1 MDYRS
6 KDEPVYLLSYFKGT
20 SFFCYFYFFLG
31 DPNPDY
37 RCLNLPPV
45 GGLAEKPK
53 ANARKLAT
61 SSNLTT
67 LIIRRFSLIMVCLY
81 IAIIAY

>member
-37 RCLNLPPV
+37 R
-45 GGLAEKPK
+45 
-53 ANARKLAT
+53 
-61 SSNLTT
+61 
-67 LIIRRFSLIMVCLY
+67 
-81 IAIIAY
+81 